1 VVHLVAEI
9 VENATTFSPEDT
21 QVYVSGQPLS
31 SGGVLLD
38 ITDNGV
44 GISDQEMSH
53 ANWRLDNPP
62 VVDVAV
68 SRRMGLFVVGR
79 LAARH
84 GVRVRLRHAQAGGL
98 TALIWLPDTVAA
110 PEVAPPL
117 GRLRKFEAEDYGHT
131 PSLSAPTAAPPH
143 GAQGAQGS
151 AAVSQATAA
160 ARIPRFSPTT
170 PAGPAAS
177 APPSFTPG
185 ANAGPPGAP
194 GSPGVP
200 SAPGMPSAP
209 AMPSAPGMPSAPAA
223 ASTPSPPAPASAPGE
238 QDQGAPAEGG
248 TPAGNNWEPA
258 GNGWDLGGRGADQ
271 DGPSTQALPVRNG
284 DGAAV
289 TPSNGSVAEPQAP
302 SGPSRLPSYTG
313 TGQPGSQGPQFP
325 LGSQN
330 VHGSDG
336 PSIGDAADP
345 ASVTNG
351 VTVDGPGLGDADDD
365 QVTVPPAGPQQ
376 RLPIFDSLESDWFR
390 RSGKPLATTQRAQSG
405 QGSWTSPADEGWRA
419 AEVVASPAAG
429 ETTQAGL
436 PRRVPRANLVPG
448 SVGNGSGQ
456 GSTEAEAEAPVRS
469 PDAVRSRMASFQ
481 RGVREGRA
489 AAPQIEEP

>member
-1 VVHLVAEI
+1 
-9 VENATTFSPEDT
+9 
-21 QVYVSGQPLS
+21 
-31 SGGVLLD
+31 
-38 ITDNGV
+38 
-44 GISDQEMSH
+44 MSH

-131 PSLSAPTAAPPH
+131 PSLSAPTAVQP
-143 GAQGAQGS
+143 QGS
-151 AAVSQATAA
+151 TAASQATAA

-170 PAGPAAS
+170 PVGPAAP
-177 APPSFTPG
+177 APPSFTPA
-185 ANAGPPGAP
+185 ANAGAPGAP

-200 SAPGMPSAP
+200 SAAPGVPSVP
-209 AMPSAPGMPSAPAA
+209 GVPSAPGVPSEPAA
-223 ASTPSPPAPASAPGE
+223 ASAPGSPG
-238 QDQGAPAEGG
+238 QPDQSAPAEGG

-271 DGPSTQALPVRNG
+271 DEPSTQALPVRNG
-284 DGAAV
+284 NGAAV

-302 SGPSRLPSYTG
+302 GGPSRLPSFTG
-313 TGQPGSQGPQFP
+313 MGQPGGSPQGPQVT

-351 VTVDGPGLGDADDD
+351 ATVDGPGHGDPNDD
-365 QVTVPPAGPQQ
+365 QVTVPPAGPEP

-390 RSGKPLATTQRAQSG
+390 RSGKPLATAQRAPSG

-419 AEVVASPAAG
+419 AQVVASPAAG

-448 SVGNGSGQ
+448 SVGNGNGNGSGQ

-469 PDAVRSRMASFQ
+469 PDAVRSRMASLQ